1 MGRVC
6 GLTLWG
12 YKGGHG
18 IHQIPKKRNERCNDG
33 VSFSVSRLQ
42 SQEIPHVPTT
52 SGEEER
58 SEGMM
63 IKKLFTV
70 KK

>member
-1 MGRVC
+1 M
-6 GLTLWG
+6 
-12 YKGGHG
+12 
-18 IHQIPKKRNERCNDG
+18 
-33 VSFSVSRLQ
+33 SRLQ

-63 IKKLFTV
+63 IKKVIHSGKVTYHADRDFMRFFSGF
-70 KK
+70 